1 MKKQTCV
8 AALVSALLVSAL
20 AGTLLVDFAAANPTP
35 PAPPL
40 NVDVILPQN
49 GGTVRT
55 TLGVVF
61 KYSEPLEA
69 YSFRSY
75 YYILDG
81 QERVAFSPKQMGDMY
96 CTALPILPNGEHNL
110 TIIVNARVVPD
121 LSGYG
126 GSSSPVRFT
135 VDYAAP
141 TVTVLPLGNATC
153 TGNNAALGF
162 RVTDYSLSWVSYSLD
177 GRENVTVS
185 SEALA
190 QTAIGLIKTWGGN
203 LSFAGL
209 AIGSHKLTVYASNEV
224 GYTGTSEPFYFTV
237 AQSQEA
243 GSQHPA
249 TEPFPTTLVAVA
261 SGASLVA
268 IATVLMVHFKKRNHE
283 MLETM
288 Q

>member
-40 NVDVILPQN
+40 EVDVILPQN

-55 TLGVVF
+55 TLGVAF

-69 YSFRSY
+69 YSFREY
-75 YYILDG
+75 YYVLDG
-81 QERVAFSPKQMGDMY
+81 QEWVAFSPKQMGDMH
-96 CTALPILPNGEHNL
+96 CTTLPILPDGEHNL
-110 TIIVNARVVPD
+110 TIIVTARVAPD
-121 LSGYG
+121 MGGYG
-126 GSSSPVRFT
+126 GSSHPVCFT

-141 TVTVLPLGNATC
+141 TVTVSPLENATC
-153 TGNNAALGF
+153 TANDAAFGF

-177 GRENVTVS
+177 GKENVTVS
-185 SEALA
+185 SDALA
-190 QTAIGLIKTWGGN
+190 QTKIGLMKTWGGN

-237 AQSQEA
+237 AQPRET
-243 GSQHPA
+243 GSQHAAPQ
-249 TEPFPTTLVAVA
+249 PFPTTIVAVA
-261 SGASLVA
+261 SGASLAAV
-268 IATVLMVHFKKRNHE
+268 ATVLMVHFKKRNHE
-283 MLETM
+283 KMEAKR
-288 Q
+288 